1 MAMKFNISQPNSTPH
16 NLALESA
23 LLNKIN
29 TKTKPLGSLGHL
41 EAIALQIGLIQQT
54 LSPRLSQPTM
64 LVFAGDHGIVEAG
77 VSPYPQAVT
86 AQMVLNFLQGG
97 AAINVFARQNNMQLR
112 VVDAGVNY
120 HFEAHP
126 DLTHAKIELGTRNFL
141 TEPAMSLAQC
151 EQALVAGAA
160 ISCKEINAGANV
172 FGFGEMG
179 IGNTSSASCLMS
191 LLCCLPI
198 EQCVG
203 RGTGLDDAGLAQKM
217 TVLTQALNF
226 HQVNRED
233 ALQVL
238 TTFGGFEIA
247 MMVGAMLGAAEQKS
261 VLLIDG
267 FIATAALLVAY
278 KLQPNILQYCVFT
291 HCSGEAGH
299 RQLLEHLGVTPLLDI
314 GLRLGEGT
322 GAVLAYPLV
331 LAAVNFLN
339 DMASFESAGVSA
351 RADTAC

>member
-1 MAMKFNISQPNSTPH
+1 MKFNISPLHSAPHDSTLK
-16 NLALESA
+16 NA

-29 TKTKPLGSLGHL
+29 TKTKPLGSLGGL
-41 EAIALQIGLIQQT
+41 EAIALQVGLIQQT

-64 LVFAGDHGIVEAG
+64 LVFAGDHGIVAAG

-126 DLTHAKIELGTRNFL
+126 DLTHAKVALGTRNFL
-141 TEPAMSLAQC
+141 TEPAMSLTQC
-151 EQALVAGAA
+151 EQALVAGGAM
-160 ISCKEINAGANV
+160 SGKEINAGCNV

-191 LLCCLPI
+191 VLCCLPV

-226 HQVNRED
+226 HQVNSAD

-261 VLLIDG
+261 LLLIDG

-278 KLQPNILQYCVFT
+278 KLQPNILHYCVFT
-291 HCSGEAGH
+291 HCSGESGH
-299 RQLLEHLGVTPLLDI
+299 RKLLEYLGVKPLLDI

-339 DMASFESAGVSA
+339 EMASFESAGVSA
-351 RADTAC
+351 KVDEAC

>member
-1 MAMKFNISQPNSTPH
+1 MKFNITQPNLTPL
-16 NLALESA
+16 NRALEGA

-29 TKTKPLGSLGHL
+29 TKTKPLGSLGSL

-54 LSPRLSQPTM
+54 LSPRLSGATM

-112 VVDAGVNY
+112 VIDAGVN
-120 HFEAHP
+120 HTFEAHP
-126 DLTHAKIELGTRNFL
+126 DLIHAKVGLGTGNFL
-141 TEPAMSLAQC
+141 HEPAMSMLQC
-151 EQALVAGAA
+151 EQALTAGAEV
-160 ISCKEINAGANV
+160 SKKEISAGCNV

-191 LLCCLPI
+191 LLCNLPL
-198 EQCVG
+198 EECVG
-203 RGTGLDDAGLAQKM
+203 RGTGLDDAGLTQK
-217 TVLTQALNF
+217 TAVLKQALSF
-226 HQVNRED
+226 HQLNGGNTLR
-233 ALQVL
+233 VL
-238 TTFGGFEIA
+238 ATFGGFEIA
-247 MMVGAMLGAAEQKS
+247 MMAGAMLAAAEQKT

-278 KLQPNILQYCVFT
+278 KLQADILQYCVFT

-299 RQLLEHLGVTPLLDI
+299 RRLLEHLGVVPLLDI

-322 GAVLAYPLV
+322 GAALAYPLV
-331 LAAVNFLN
+331 QAAVNFLN
-339 DMASFESAGVSA
+339 DMASFESAGVSSK
-351 RADTAC
+351 ADEAC